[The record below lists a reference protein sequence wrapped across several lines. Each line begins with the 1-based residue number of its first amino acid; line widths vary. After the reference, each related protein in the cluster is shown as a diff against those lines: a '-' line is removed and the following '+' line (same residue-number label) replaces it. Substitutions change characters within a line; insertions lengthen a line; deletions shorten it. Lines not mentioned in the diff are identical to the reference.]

1 MGKENLVTGAAWS
14 VGARVAN
21 VLVRAGAVV
30 LLVRLLTPSDFG
42 TVTYML
48 SVASLLM
55 LVVDFGIS
63 ASTARMLA
71 DEEYPRQQTLVVAV
85 SILAALFGIVAFG
98 AFQTAGIAQELL
110 NAPQLLALRDVLV
123 VLLIARVLRRF
134 LKKCFEGIRRVD
146 LSSKVSLL
154 VEWMPWGISIIGL
167 LLWRRTA
174 EVALLGNA
182 AGTGVVVLALGV
194 VLWRVLKLRHTVT
207 LPSREQVRSLVAY
220 ALPLM
225 ATSASMYVYTES
237 DILLVQYFLG
247 ERSVGIYGVVVRLV
261 RTLHVPAIAIGSAAA
276 GYFARAR
283 LSDDQRYDLFVYA
296 TQGVVALYLPLSAGL
311 VLTADELLPSV
322 FGNEY
327 GEASFSAQI
336 YALYLFMNA
345 ISALHSLALDY
356 MGFARRRAVAALLS
370 AAANIALNIVLI
382 PRFGIEGAALATQIT
397 YTPLALWYVSV
408 ILNSVGGSKTFFL
421 RKMGAV
427 LLSTTGMVFTILL
440 FKEYVFSTVLFVIPV
455 GAVSYISF
463 GYVLGIFSGNLYKY
477 ITGEKEWVG

>member
-207 LPSREQVRSLVAY
+207 LPSREQVQSLVAY